1 MLILARLHRS
11 SHNKSLHWK
20 ILCSYG
26 FLGLD
31 FDTVTVVGRSKPTLS
46 GEQESRHFDFGWA
59 ELRHFGSLPTVPKR
73 LTLSRVGSHTMKLSD
88 RSSFQFLPFPV
99 TLFRYAFTAL
109 YFSSCIAPLIFI
121 RRLKVFARLPA
132 VSALVLNVPQYL
144 TTLIAYSIFRFS
156 FQCVRSEPHSN
167 LESVW
172 TN

>member
-46 GEQESRHFDFGWA
+46 SEQESRHFDFGWA
-59 ELRHFGSLPTVPKR
+59 EFRHFGSLPTVTKR

-88 RSSFQFLPFPV
+88 RSSFQFLASPV
-99 TLFRYAFTAL
+99 TLFRYAFYSTILFQLHCPINFHSPAQGL
-109 YFSSCIAPLIFI
+109 PPVARYFSTGLGYSPISDNADGL
-121 RRLKVFARLPA
+121 LK
-132 VSALVLNVPQYL
+132 
-144 TTLIAYSIFRFS
+144 I
-156 FQCVRSEPHSN
+156 
-167 LESVW
+167 
-172 TN
+172 